1 MCKATHAFHLKKEN
15 ELLAFNNRNFVWGE
29 ISTSN
34 MPYQR
39 HIIKNN
45 KAINRNE
52 TNRPLDGVVS
62 FLFCLWVFVS
72 LRDYLCCGATSQARF

>member
-34 MPYQR
+34 IPYQR

-45 KAINRNE
+45 KAIE
-52 TNRPLDGVVS
+52 TKPTGHWMELFLFS
-62 FLFCLWVFVS
+62 FLCVGV
-72 LRDYLCCGATSQARF
+72 CVIA